1 MQTVLVHKNEPL
13 AVFQLKEW
21 DLINFSG
28 KTAKLLL
35 PPMSWR
41 KRRKEKKNKE
51 IFPAITNR
59 CRHIYF

>member
-1 MQTVLVHKNEPL
+1 MQTVLVLKNETL

-21 DLINFSG
+21 VFINFSG

-41 KRRKEKKNKE
+41 KRKKEKKSKE
-51 IFPAITNR
+51 IFPAITNN
-59 CRHIYF
+59 CKHIYF